1 MGTINLLD
9 SIIITPLK
17 RINVEGGDV
26 LHGIKVND
34 LGYNGFEEA
43 YFSIVDFKHVKA
55 WKKHS
60 KMTLNLITVSGQIKF
75 VFTIN
80 GEIFREE
87 VIGIGN
93 FCRITVPPNIWFGFQ
108 GFNENQTNMLLN
120 VSNLIHD
127 PIEAERK
134 TLDQFNYKWK

>member
-1 MGTINLLD
+1 MGSINLLE

-34 LGYNGFEEA
+34 IGYNGFEEA

-60 KMTLNLITVSGQIKF
+60 KLTLNLITVSGQIKF
-75 VFTIN
+75 VFTTN
-80 GEIFREE
+80 GEIQVEE
-87 VIGIGN
+87 GA
-93 FCRITVPPNIWFGFQ
+93 
-108 GFNENQTNMLLN
+108 E
-120 VSNLIHD
+120 
-127 PIEAERK
+127 PI
-134 TLDQFNYKWK
+134 

>member
-1 MGTINLLD
+1 MGTINLLER
-9 SIIITPLK
+9 IIITPLK

-26 LHGIKVND
+26 LHGIKIND
-34 LGYNGFEEA
+34 IGYNGFEEA
-43 YFSIVDFKHVKA
+43 YFSIVDFKHIKA

-75 VFTIN
+75 VFTTN

-120 VSNLIHD
+120 ISNLIHD
-127 PIEAERK
+127 PIEAEKK

>member
-1 MGTINLLD
+1 MGTINLLE

-55 WKKHS
+55 WKKHR